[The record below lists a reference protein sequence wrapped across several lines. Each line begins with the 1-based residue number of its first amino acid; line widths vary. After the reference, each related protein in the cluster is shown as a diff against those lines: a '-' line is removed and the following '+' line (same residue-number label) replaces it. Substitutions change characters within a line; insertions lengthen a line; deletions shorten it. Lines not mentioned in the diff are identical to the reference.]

1 LVLDST
7 PPWLVVSYVRGPRA
21 GSRMPFYFDDERSA
35 LRILA
40 ALETQ
45 LVELRAEA

>member
-21 GSRMPFYFDDERSA
+21 GGRTSFYLDDERLA

-40 ALETQ
+40 TLEAK
-45 LVELRAEA
+45 LVELHTEA